1 MSRVVRLKS
10 FCPTAEKDLKMSSL
24 KETNGS
30 MQHVQVHFQSNFYNL
45 EKVSLLEKEV
55 DQLRQKL
62 LQNTERMNRE
72 ARQRAEELHAFKQSL
87 LTLQESCER
96 EETVRKQL
104 EEDMGFVQ
112 RKQDLLNAKE
122 RQLHTML
129 EAFETS
135 ASTMVDV
142 IVQKLEVKK
151 QNLQRAEEDLQRD
164 NCSLL

>member
-1 MSRVVRLKS
+1 M
-10 FCPTAEKDLKMSSL
+10 
-24 KETNGS
+24 
-30 MQHVQVHFQSNFYNL
+30 
-45 EKVSLLEKEV
+45 

-72 ARQRAEELHAFKQSL
+72 ARQHAEELHAFKQSL

-104 EEDMGFVQ
+104 EEDLGFVQ

-122 RQLHTML
+122 RQLQTML

-135 ASTMVDV
+135 ASSMVDV
-142 IVQKLEVKK
+142 IVQKLEAKK
-151 QNLQRAEEDLQRD
+151 QRGEEDLQRD